1 VRFSL
6 GPSGKIGPRCV
17 LVPFLFSFFMI
28 SISNS
33 TMILNFK
40 QNFDVDRNRIFI
52 FILITVTIIIFI
64 IYFPPHPLIQKGIKD
79 YHNYLSQILYYIYIY
94 M

>member
-1 VRFSL
+1 
-6 GPSGKIGPRCV
+6 
-17 LVPFLFSFFMI
+17 
-28 SISNS
+28 
-33 TMILNFK
+33 MILNFK

-94 M
+94 LCELRSN

>member
-1 VRFSL
+1 
-6 GPSGKIGPRCV
+6 
-17 LVPFLFSFFMI
+17 
-28 SISNS
+28 
-33 TMILNFK
+33 MILNFK

-94 M
+94 IFM